1 MTCTPFI
8 SSTGDLATLMVF
20 IDPTMPASHKG
31 WWKEAT
37 KPNADKHV
45 VEDVQLWRNFYMI
58 SRDQTVLR
66 NALTV
71 KTEIVLG
78 VQCFEPEL
86 TVYKRY
92 EQSFISTFEGYVH
105 STDPDLTLGKKD
117 LTDVL
122 LLYLI
127 NMVRMYALA
136 FLRVRFMLGN

>member
-1 MTCTPFI
+1 
-8 SSTGDLATLMVF
+8 
-20 IDPTMPASHKG
+20 
-31 WWKEAT
+31 
-37 KPNADKHV
+37 
-45 VEDVQLWRNFYMI
+45 MI

-92 EQSFISTFEGYVH
+92 EQSFISTFEGYIH

-127 NMVRMYALA
+127 NMVRMHALA